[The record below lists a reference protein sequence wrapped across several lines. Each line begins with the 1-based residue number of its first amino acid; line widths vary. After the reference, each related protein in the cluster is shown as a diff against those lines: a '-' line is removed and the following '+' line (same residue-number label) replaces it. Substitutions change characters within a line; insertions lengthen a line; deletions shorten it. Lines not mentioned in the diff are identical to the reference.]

1 MNIMIKSYYYVNRW
15 TMDYNNIKKIKQCKR
30 RFNFLKQ
37 YIVIIFSKTLS
48 HLYHMDKFNF

>member
-1 MNIMIKSYYYVNRW
+1 MIKSYYYVNRW